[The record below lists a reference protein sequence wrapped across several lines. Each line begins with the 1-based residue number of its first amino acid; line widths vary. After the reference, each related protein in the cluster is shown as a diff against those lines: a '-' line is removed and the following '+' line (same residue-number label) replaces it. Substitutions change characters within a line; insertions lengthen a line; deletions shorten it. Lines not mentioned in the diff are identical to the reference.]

1 LYHTAVRIPWP
12 ILVVALTLPTAG
24 ALVYFVAADPESPLF
39 RISYA
44 ASKLVQ
50 FALPIAV
57 VLALD
62 PARLRLPWGQ
72 TSGLSASKHDGSEVR
87 RHGLV
92 VSVAFGLVILAAI
105 LGLYF
110 LFLRDGPLLSGVA
123 AAVRA
128 KVTGF
133 GLHAPVGF
141 IVLAVFLSIVH
152 SFLEEYYWRWFVH
165 AGLRERLSW
174 IWAIVLSSSAF
185 AAHHVVVL
193 DVYFPGRFW
202 TATLPFSLG
211 VAVGGVCW
219 AWLYDR
225 FGSLAA
231 PWIAH
236 VLADVALMAVGF
248 DLLYR

>member
-1 LYHTAVRIPWP
+1 
-12 ILVVALTLPTAG
+12 LTLPTAG
-24 ALVYFVAADPESPLF
+24 ALLYFVAADPESPLF
-39 RISYA
+39 RVSYA
-44 ASKLVQ
+44 ASKIVQ
-50 FALPIAV
+50 FALP
-57 VLALD
+57 LAALLVYD
-62 PARLRLPWGQ
+62 RARLRLSWGWTSSLSGEENGQ
-72 TSGLSASKHDGSEVR
+72 TGPDRLEVR
-87 RHGLV
+87 PPGSV
-92 VSVAFGLVILAAI
+92 TGVAFGVAILAAI

-110 LFLRDGPLLSGVA
+110 LVFRHGPLLTGVA
-123 AAVRA
+123 EAVRA

-133 GLHAPVGF
+133 GLHSPAGF

-165 AGLRERLSW
+165 AGLRDRLPW
-174 IWAIVLSSSAF
+174 IWAMVLSSTAF

-193 DVYFPGRFW
+193 HVYFPGRFW

-211 VAVGGVCW
+211 VAIGGACW

-225 FGSLAA
+225 YRSLAA

-236 VLADVALMAVGF
+236 VFADIALMAVGF